1 MTDQTPLDLA
11 HVAMESA
18 PDDVEKRLK
27 YFERLAD
34 CELLLLLTEEASGD
48 RLSPELFEL
57 ADASFVLAFDR
68 EERLSEFVGKPAPYA
83 AISGRVVA
91 GMLAGQGV
99 GIALNPEVALSSN
112 IIDPEAVAWLA
123 ETVSVAPEEMQA
135 RVDELLP
142 PNVPE
147 ILVTNLVEKLAT
159 ATGLA
164 DTAYLV
170 AVQYDNSTK
179 GHMLGV
185 VNALS
190 EAEGAIAKAV
200 NEALTFSGL
209 EAAALDVTFVAAHD
223 PIAASLAKV
232 GLRFD
237 LPQPEPTQ
245 EYAPKAPGRDPDSP
259 PKLR

>member
-34 CELLLLLTEEASGD
+34 CELFLLLTEEASGD

-123 ETVSVAPEEMQA
+123 ETVSAAPEEMQA

-142 PNVPE
+142 PNVPK
-147 ILVTNLVEKLAT
+147 ILVTNLAEKLAT

-170 AVQYDNSTK
+170 AVQYENGTK
-179 GHMLGV
+179 SHMLGV

-232 GLRFD
+232 GMRFD

>member
-11 HVAMESA
+11 HVAMEAA

-27 YFERLAD
+27 YYERLAD
-34 CELLLLLTEEASGD
+34 SELFLLLTEEASGD
-48 RLSPELFEL
+48 RLSPEMFDL

-68 EERLSEFVGKPAPYA
+68 EERLASFVGKPAPYA
-83 AISGRVVA
+83 AVSGRVIA

-99 GIALNPEVALSSN
+99 GIVLNPEVAPSSN

-123 ETVSVAPEEMQA
+123 ETVSAAPEELQA
-135 RVDELLP
+135 RVEEILP

-147 ILVTNLVEKLAT
+147 ILVTNLAEKLAT

-170 AVQYDNSTK
+170 AVQYDTGVK

-185 VNALS
+185 VNAL
-190 EAEGAIAKAV
+190 ADAQGAIAKAV

-209 EAAALDVTFVAAHD
+209 EAAALDVTFVAPHD
-223 PIAASLAKV
+223 KIAASLAKV

-237 LPQPEPTQ
+237 LPKPEPEQDYT
-245 EYAPKAPGRDPDSP
+245 PKAPGMDPENP

>member
-123 ETVSVAPEEMQA
+123 ETVSAAPEEMQA

-147 ILVTNLVEKLAT
+147 ILVTNLAEKLAT

-170 AVQYDNSTK
+170 AVQYENGTK
-179 GHMLGV
+179 SHMLGV

>member
-34 CELLLLLTEEASGD
+34 CELFLLLTEEASGD

-123 ETVSVAPEEMQA
+123 ETVSAAPEEMQA

-142 PNVPE
+142 PNVPK
-147 ILVTNLVEKLAT
+147 ILVTNLAEKLAT

-170 AVQYDNSTK
+170 AVQYENGTK
-179 GHMLGV
+179 SHMLGV

>member
-11 HVAMESA
+11 HIAMETA

-34 CELLLLLTEEASGD
+34 SELFLLLTEEAVGD
-48 RLSPELFEL
+48 RLKPELFEL

-68 EERLSEFVGKPAPYA
+68 EERLASFVGKPAPYA

-99 GIALNPEVALSSN
+99 GIALNPEVAPSSN
-112 IIDPEAVAWLA
+112 IIDPEAVSWLA
-123 ETVSVAPEEMQA
+123 ETVSAAPEELQA

-147 ILVTNLVEKLAT
+147 KLVTNLAEKLAT

-164 DTAYLV
+164 DAAYLV
-170 AVQYDNSTK
+170 AVKYDSGAM
-179 GHMLGV
+179 GHMLGI
-185 VNALS
+185 VNALPD
-190 EAEGAIAKAV
+190 ADGAVAKAV

-209 EAAALDVTFVAAHD
+209 EAAALDVTFIAAHD

-245 EYAPKAPGRDPDSP
+245 EYAPKASGMDPDSP
-259 PKLR
+259 PKLK